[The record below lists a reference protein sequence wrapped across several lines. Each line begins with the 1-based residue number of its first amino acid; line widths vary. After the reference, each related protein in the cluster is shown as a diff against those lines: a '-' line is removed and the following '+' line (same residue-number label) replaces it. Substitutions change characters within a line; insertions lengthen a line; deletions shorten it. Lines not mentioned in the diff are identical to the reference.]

1 MNKDKKILYTV
12 SLLILAALLVVF
24 FADLGSS
31 RIATACI
38 LLLLTAVTLIAVK
51 KRSSLSINKKE
62 VLLLSTIIGVIY
74 VALVQMTGIVFGYY
88 QNPYMVKTQEIF
100 TVLLPIVV
108 IIVGSELI
116 RCVLLAQKNS
126 FVSILAYLSCVIA
139 ETLAYSNLV
148 GIKNFNIFM
157 NFFGMTL
164 FPAICANIYYHYA
177 AKRYGAWPNVAFR
190 LITTLYIYLMPQ
202 NTAMADALLACTKMI
217 LPIVMLALVS
227 AMYEK
232 KNKKAVRHGKVFS
245 AIVTV
250 MSVTFV
256 VSVAMLISCQ
266 FRFGALVIATDSMTG
281 EINRGDM
288 ILYERYEDQVIREG
302 QIIVFTENRSKI
314 IHRVIK
320 VENIGGT
327 TRYYTKGDANE
338 DPDSGYR
345 TDADIVGV
353 TDVKI
358 SYVGYPTLWLQEL
371 LKGS

>member
-1 MNKDKKILYTV
+1 
-12 SLLILAALLVVF
+12 
-24 FADLGSS
+24 
-31 RIATACI
+31 
-38 LLLLTAVTLIAVK
+38 
-51 KRSSLSINKKE
+51 
-62 VLLLSTIIGVIY
+62 
-74 VALVQMTGIVFGYY
+74 
-88 QNPYMVKTQEIF
+88 
-100 TVLLPIVV
+100 
-108 IIVGSELI
+108 
-116 RCVLLAQKNS
+116 
-126 FVSILAYLSCVIA
+126 
-139 ETLAYSNLV
+139 
-148 GIKNFNIFM
+148 
-157 NFFGMTL
+157 
-164 FPAICANIYYHYA
+164 
-177 AKRYGAWPNVAFR
+177 
-190 LITTLYIYLMPQ
+190 
-202 NTAMADALLACTKMI
+202 MI

-250 MSVTFV
+250 MSVTFI

-320 VENIGGT
+320 VENIGGI

-358 SYVGYPTLWLQEL
+358 SYVGYPTLWLHEL